1 MVANSCLSNMHD
13 PCDWRVENVGTRI
26 DDPFLSGGDE
36 GIFRVVFYGISVSR
50 GVVRGADGI
59 WKRRW
64 AGVWGQRCGF
74 GLDRSGI
81 GFGRM

>member
-1 MVANSCLSNMHD
+1 MRLSIVFQAMDRSQYRSLVANSCLSNMHD

-36 GIFRVVFYGISVSR
+36 GIFRVVFYGISVSG

-64 AGVWGQRCGF
+64 AGV
-74 GLDRSGI
+74 
-81 GFGRM
+81 